1 MVQFRPGDFG
11 SILERQPVDPHLPR
25 EALGLRGGYFRA
37 KEINFQ
43 RSPKTWQRQRPYL
56 TAR

>member
-37 KEINFQ
+37 KRNKF
-43 RSPKTWQRQRPYL
+43 PALP
-56 TAR
+56 